1 MIERAARAA
10 GATTSAEP
18 ARPRAGYALALV
30 AALAYGANAVII
42 SAGLARYG
50 GPLAGATIA
59 LTVGLVTMLPL
70 AVAAWRAEGAG
81 WRPDRAA
88 VLFVLASGLSSFF
101 GFGSNI
107 FALSVLPVAVV
118 TPITSTYPLV
128 TLVLVR
134 LFLRR
139 HERVTRRTVLGAAC
153 VVAGVILVT
162 LARA

>member
-1 MIERAARAA
+1 MIERAARAEESA
-10 GATTSAEP
+10 APAEP

-42 SAGLARYG
+42 SAGLARFG

-59 LTVGLVTMLPL
+59 LAVGLVTMTPL
-70 AVAAWRAEGAG
+70 AVVAWRAEGAG

-88 VLFVLASGLSSFF
+88 VLFVLASGLSSLF

-107 FALSVLPVAVV
+107 FALSVLPVVVV

-128 TLVLVR
+128 TVLLVR

-139 HERVTRRTVLGAAC
+139 HEQVTRRTALGAVL